1 MKQNVTS
8 AKPTVMVAPLNWGL
22 GHATRCIP
30 LIHAFLKANCKVII
44 AGEKTTLALIDEIG
58 INASERLAAEFDLS
72 RQAIKKGKSKTDE
85 QHIIEVWASCYK
97 ASIDKMKEI
106 RVSGTTDK
114 IKNKT
119 TAVQNI
125 IEEKKK
131 EMIRQLPGSIP

>member
-1 MKQNVTS
+1 MWHFTDVFYHTDADRLDMVSAAEMKNVGVS
-8 AKPTVMVAPLNWGL
+8 AL
-22 GHATRCIP
+22 AT
-30 LIHAFLKANCKVII
+30 AFTLTTAD
-44 AGEKTTLALIDEIG
+44 EKTTLALIDEIG

-85 QHIIEVWASCYK
+85 QHIIEVWASWYK

-114 IKNKT
+114 IKNKI

-125 IEEKKK
+125 IEEKKN
-131 EMIRQLPGSIP
+131 EIILQLTNLQ